1 MGLAAGGLLVVW
13 SMSQRMSQSHRSRYR
28 YGTPK
33 ATHWSL
39 AHDAY
44 FVIARE
50 SESETT
56 FSSVAIHLNNNI
68 RRCSRTCKM
77 RQPSYETT
85 CRDESDNTACRR
97 RLAVPNRRRPWYAI
111 ASYWTVVQVGYS
123 GSGKLVPCASAYV
136 LKTGVITRNRR
147 PFVPTSTGTAQRSIV
162 QTATVLEP
170 RVPLPTNH
178 AIRSGTDPSDV
189 VGPLLRKMGMDKNL
203 SKWEAS
209 VMSATGIALT
219 LGVLYS
225 LAVNGEDVTAA
236 GPAATTLE
244 TFELASLN
252 IVDAALPLTATDIVS
267 VAAGEAMAGILGAAV
282 ASLGVSTAMP
292 PPISRPLA
300 PATRPVLTRSNKS
313 PEITTSSTLVRGV
326 KVSDAVADGDFL
338 LTTAAAKQLLGV
350 VGVSP
355 FLASLAA
362 TALAIVPY
370 SLVKVGARRR
380 EREIQETAL
389 MDQLLADEQT
399 RQRRTKLGL
408 GPIVRGK
415 NARNEY
421 ALPRAS
427 TTIVDPNQLTP
438 VLGDKPK
445 LDWVETFADIVKWL
459 AFDVLRSDFGGHLMW
474 NGELLFFGL
483 ESAIIGWVTGL
494 TIQVY
499 ADVLYAYFGLG
510 GETMKNLVRARTVQ
524 ETTSIY
530 LSKSAYCAI
539 LFGVYDTAQIPAK
552 ALITALSSGG
562 VDACV
567 GSNNFGYCI
576 ETFVTNNPI
585 GASPEAE
592 LRSLATA
599 VVSLW
604 NNYGIPSW
612 STL

>member
-1 MGLAAGGLLVVW
+1 M
-13 SMSQRMSQSHRSRYR
+13 
-28 YGTPK
+28 
-33 ATHWSL
+33 
-39 AHDAY
+39 
-44 FVIARE
+44 
-50 SESETT
+50 
-56 FSSVAIHLNNNI
+56 
-68 RRCSRTCKM
+68 RTV
-77 RQPSYETT
+77 PS
-85 CRDESDNTACRR
+85 
-97 RLAVPNRRRPWYAI
+97 RRRPWYAI
-111 ASYWTVVQVGYS
+111 ASVWTVVGYC
-123 GSGKLVPCASAYV
+123 GSVELAPCASAYM
-136 LKTGVITRNRR
+136 LKTGATRNRR
-147 PFVPTSTGTAQRSIV
+147 PFVPTAAARRSIV
-162 QTATVLEP
+162 KATVVEP
-170 RVPLPTNH
+170 TSTNH
-178 AIRSGTDPSDV
+178 AIRSVTDPSDV
-189 VGPLLRKMGMDKNL
+189 APLLRKMGMDKNL
-203 SKWEAS
+203 SKLEKS
-209 VMSATGIALT
+209 VMSTAGIVLT
-219 LGVLYS
+219 VGVLFA
-225 LAVNGEDVTAA
+225 LAMNGDDVTAA
-236 GPAATTLE
+236 GPAATTTLE
-244 TFELASLN
+244 SLELASLN
-252 IVDAALPLTATDIVS
+252 IVDAALPMTATDIVS
-267 VAAGEAMAGILGAAV
+267 VAAGEAMAGVLGAAV
-282 ASLGVSTAMP
+282 ASLGVSKAMP
-292 PPISRPLA
+292 PVTRP
-300 PATRPVLTRSNKS
+300 PTPTTRPVLTKSDKS
-313 PEITTSSTLVRGV
+313 PEIATSTLVGGV

-350 VGVSP
+350 VGMSP

-389 MDQLLADEQT
+389 MDQLLADEQS
-399 RQRRTKLGL
+399 RQRRTKIGL
-408 GPIVRGK
+408 GPMVRVT
-415 NARNEY
+415 ARYED
-421 ALPRAS
+421 ALPTAS
-427 TTIVDPNQLTP
+427 ATIVDPNQLTP

-445 LDWVETFADIVKWL
+445 LDWVESFADIVKWL
-459 AFDVLRSDFGGHLMW
+459 AFDVLRSDFGGHLML
-474 NGELLFFGL
+474 NGEPIFFGL
-483 ESAIIGWVTGL
+483 ESAIIGCVTGL

-524 ETTSIY
+524 ETASAY